1 MLAWPSQARWLFT
14 VISITSKHMTQSYET
29 WWLLQYRRRM
39 ATRTDGQTAQTHC
52 FFYATILKNS
62 VCECR
67 TDISQENC
75 TVNSWMKSD
84 CIDTFSHKNC
94 LCYIFCYKNT
104 VYQHLNPSQL
114 TASDASICQ
123 RRLNHDAVSRNV
135 PHSNAFGYRWHKSTT
150 KTYHNKCT
158 SVK

>member
-14 VISITSKHMTQSYET
+14 VMSITSKHMTQSCET

-84 CIDTFSHKNC
+84 CIDTFSHKQLFVLYILLQEYSISTLKPISTNC
-94 LCYIFCYKNT
+94 IRRIYLSTQTKSWCCVTECAAF
-104 VYQHLNPSQL
+104 
-114 TASDASICQ
+114 Q
-123 RRLNHDAVSRNV
+123 RIWVQMA
-135 PHSNAFGYRWHKSTT
+135 
-150 KTYHNKCT
+150 
-158 SVK
+158 